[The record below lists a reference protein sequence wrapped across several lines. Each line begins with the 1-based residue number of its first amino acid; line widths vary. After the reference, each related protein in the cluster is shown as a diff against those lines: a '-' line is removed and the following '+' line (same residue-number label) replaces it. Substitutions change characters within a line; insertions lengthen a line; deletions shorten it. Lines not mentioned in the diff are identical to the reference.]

1 MAKSVHPI
9 DQPNQSADRRYY
21 ASGQRSVITP
31 SPADAPKRKGPL
43 TGNPT
48 PRIVDPHRSAHEAS
62 MPRSCDVYY
71 ANDSKALGQALPAQT
86 LALRPGV
93 PAEQPDAIVIL
104 DGTSTLRQR
113 MEIALDRLRLGYI
126 PVRVSVADRELLKAA
141 RQFIEMAVTREEIS
155 EDQSRDV
162 VFGML
167 PAAQQTV
174 VQRVSEVPMIEKL
187 LELENVS
194 AFAPEAPAPAPAPAP
209 TMTPV
214 EILNLK
220 RIDLPETPTAA
231 PVAEA
236 PADVVSHSADDSAI
250 IKQADAEV
258 PAQAPPADDDMD
270 DSD

>member
-1 MAKSVHPI
+1 MAKSVNPV

-21 ASGQRSVITP
+21 ASGQRSVIST
-31 SPADAPKRKGPL
+31 SPADSPKRKGPL

-71 ANDSKALGQALPAQT
+71 ANDIRAVGQALPT
-86 LALRPGV
+86 PVLAGQPSV
-93 PAEQPDAIVIL
+93 PAVQPDAIVIL

-113 MEIALDRLRLGYI
+113 MEIVLDRVRLGYI

-155 EDQSRDV
+155 EDQGRDV

-167 PAAQQTV
+167 PAEKQTV
-174 VQRVSEVPMIEKL
+174 VQRVSQVPMIEKL

-194 AFAPEAPAPAPAPAP
+194 AFAPEVAPAPAATPAEVPI
-209 TMTPV
+209 

-220 RIDLPETPTAA
+220 RINPPEAPAA
-231 PVAEA
+231 ET
-236 PADVVSHSADDSAI
+236 PADVVSHSSDDSAI
-250 IKQADAEV
+250 IKQADAEG
-258 PAQAPPADDDMD
+258 PAQAPEADDDMD

>member
-1 MAKSVHPI
+1 MAKSVHPV

-31 SPADAPKRKGPL
+31 SLADAPKRKGPL

-48 PRIVDPHRSAHEAS
+48 PRIVDPYRSAHEAS

-71 ANDSKALGQALPAQT
+71 ANDGKAVGQALPGQAPAKQS
-86 LALRPGV
+86 AV
-93 PAEQPDAIVIL
+93 PAQQADAIVIL

-113 MEIALDRLRLGYI
+113 MEIALDRVRLGYI

-155 EDQSRDV
+155 EDQGRDV

-167 PAAQQTV
+167 PVAQQTV
-174 VQRVSEVPMIEKL
+174 VQRTSEVPVIEKL

-194 AFAPEAPAPAPAPAP
+194 AFAPEVVAAPAP
-209 TMTPV
+209 TPAMAPV
-214 EILNLK
+214 EILDLK
-220 RIDLPETPTAA
+220 STNPPPAVA
-231 PVAEA
+231 PQLVAEA
-236 PADVVSHSADDSAI
+236 PADVVSHSDDDSAI
-250 IKQADAEV
+250 IKQADAAE
-258 PAQAPPADDDMD
+258 PAQAPAADDDMD